1 MLFRRIPGRPTV
13 AVPQPAH
20 AWISGQLARAWGNQ
34 RFGSVMPREAMWLA
48 AEQHDIGWLAWEAAP
63 TRDPATGLPWNFTA
77 LPRTAHTALWAEGVD
92 RAEAS
97 LGRYPALLVS
107 LHGVGIYVRFGN
119 SPPGSED
126 AAAVAAFN
134 AHEADRQARLIAS
147 LAAEP
152 AWADAVLP
160 ESLARNRA
168 LLLAWDLMSLVICHG
183 LAGARAVAEVP
194 DAQGMGALTMTA
206 IGDDAE
212 RIALDPWPFSAH
224 SVAVECEGFVLPEG
238 PFADN
243 AALRAAV
250 AAAPRVDVRAVL
262 TPAP

>member
-1 MLFRRIPGRPTV
+1 MLFRRIPGSPTI

-34 RFGSVMPREAMWLA
+34 RFGSVSPREAMWLA
-48 AEQHDIGWLAWEAAP
+48 AEQHDIGWLPWEASP

-107 LHGVGIYVRFGN
+107 LHGMGIYIRFGN
-119 SPPGSED
+119 SPPGSAD
-126 AAAVAAFN
+126 AAAVGAFN
-134 AHEADRQARLIAS
+134 AHEAKRQARLVAS

-152 AWADAVLP
+152 AWREAVRP
-160 ESLARNRA
+160 DVLARNRA
-168 LLLAWDLMSLVICHG
+168 LLLAWDLMSLIICHG
-183 LAGARAVAEVP
+183 LAGSRSVAEVP
-194 DAQGMGALTMTA
+194 DAHGMGALTMTA
-206 IGDDAE
+206 IGDDPE
-212 RIALDPWPFSAH
+212 RIAIDPWPFTAH
-224 SVAVECEGFVLPEG
+224 SVAVECEGFVLPDG
-238 PFADN
+238 PFADD

-250 AAAPRVDVRAVL
+250 AAAPRADVRAVL
-262 TPAP
+262 TPA